1 MRAIPQDLKFG
12 LRMLVRKPLLTI
24 GISLSLALGIGAN
37 SAVFSLVDAILFR
50 SLNVA
55 NSERLVSL
63 YTSDYSGPQ
72 YGASSYPDFVDFSA
86 KTNVFENLTA
96 FTEISTT
103 LRSEQQSDRA
113 SGVMVNENYFDL
125 LGVRASHGRT
135 FRAEDQSAP
144 ALVISHDF
152 WQRRFGGDPSLLGKT
167 VFLNNNSFTV
177 IGITPPNFTGIDLG
191 RSPEIFVPMHMF
203 KELGFGPDFTANR
216 GARDRTA
223 KRDGRPRGYGSK
235 SRTHHQTASH

>member
-1 MRAIPQDLKFG
+1 MSAILQDLKFG

-37 SAVFSLVDAILFR
+37 SAVFSLVDGILFR

-103 LRSEQQSDRA
+103 LRSEQQSDQA
-113 SGVMVNENYFDL
+113 YGVMVNAVL
-125 LGVRASHGRT
+125 TKWR
-135 FRAEDQSAP
+135 SA
-144 ALVISHDF
+144 
-152 WQRRFGGDPSLLGKT
+152 WPSM
-167 VFLNNNSFTV
+167 S
-177 IGITPPNFTGIDLG
+177 TPWT
-191 RSPEIFVPMHMF
+191 
-203 KELGFGPDFTANR
+203 
-216 GARDRTA
+216 
-223 KRDGRPRGYGSK
+223 
-235 SRTHHQTASH
+235 